1 MYICTYIYIYM
12 CIVFMTVYS
21 FRSLQIV
28 HVPCNMY
35 ILVAERTEELKNWGI
50 QYKTRHLKVLAV
62 AVHDLLPHHT
72 MAERYNAAGIMP
84 I

>member
-1 MYICTYIYIYM
+1 
-12 CIVFMTVYS
+12 
-21 FRSLQIV
+21 
-28 HVPCNMY
+28 MY

>member
-1 MYICTYIYIYM
+1 M

-28 HVPCNMY
+28 RVPGNMY
-35 ILVAERTEELKNWGI
+35 ILVAERTEELKNWRI
-50 QYKTRHLKVLAV
+50 QYRTRHLKVL

-72 MAERYNAAGIMP
+72 MAERDNAAGIMT